1 MKQLVTKHSYKIGL
15 SAMALALL
23 MTTAGGAVAHAET
36 HAETYYYSSDKGSE
50 THTSN
55 VQTNIGGFSEGVVTT
70 ESINNSNSHR
80 EQNKSLGS
88 RFWDGLKRFWS
99 SWCCGFG
106 LKWLKFE

>member
-1 MKQLVTKHSYKIGL
+1 MKQLVTKRSYKIGL

-23 MTTAGGAVAHAET
+23 MTTAGGAVAHAEEIT
-36 HAETYYYSSDKGSE
+36 VYISPKGSE
-50 THTSN
+50 SFIS
-55 VQTNIGGFSEGVVTT
+55 VEKPNIGGFSEGVVTT

-106 LKWLKFE
+106 LRGLKSK